1 MLTGSLLLLG
11 AALIALVLAE
21 RPLRRLPASPALV
34 YLALGW
40 LAGALIY
47 APDAQV
53 LIEHAAPLLVA
64 TEFAVLVSL
73 FAVGLRLRVPATL
86 HAWRIA
92 LLMAGPGMV
101 ATVVLAMV
109 AGVALLDLPWP
120 AALLL
125 GAVVAPT
132 DPVLA
137 SDVQIRSENDRDTV
151 RLSLTAEGGLNDG
164 TALPA
169 ALLGLGLLGLHR
181 LGEGLR
187 DWWLHDMV
195 WSIGGGAVAGVV
207 LGQMLGRLL
216 RRRAQRGDPLAR
228 DELLYVGAVALAYGV
243 ARALELSAFV
253 VVFVVGSVV
262 LLPLREA
269 GLDHALQPLAQRLC
283 DFGARSERLVEAAM
297 VLAIGVA
304 LHGVEIGW
312 RELVFAAAL
321 LLLVRPASVL
331 AVVRQRTLPPSQRR
345 LVAWFGIRGIG
356 SLFYLAF
363 ALEHGVQGDLARTF
377 VAATL
382 CCIALS
388 IVAHGVSAT
397 PLMDAHRR
405 RRVRA
410 LERARLAVEKPPVA
424 ADPGG

>member
-1 MLTGSLLLLG
+1 MLTDSLLLLG

-21 RPLRRLPASPALV
+21 RPMRRLPMSPALV

-40 LAGALIY
+40 LAGALIF
-47 APDAQV
+47 APDAEM
-53 LIEHAAPLLVA
+53 LAAHAAPMLVA

-73 FAVGLRLRVPATL
+73 FAVGLRLPAPVTL
-86 HAWRIA
+86 HAWRVA

-101 ATVVLAMV
+101 VTVVLAMV
-109 AGVALLDLPWP
+109 AAVALLGLPWP

-125 GAVVAPT
+125 GALVAPT

-137 SDVQIRSENDRDTV
+137 SDVQIRSEDDRDTV

-169 ALLGLGLLGLHR
+169 ALLGLGLLGLHP

-187 DWWLHDMV
+187 QWWLRDLV
-195 WSIGGGAVAGVV
+195 WSIGGGALVGAA
-207 LGQMLGRLL
+207 LGQLLGRLL
-216 RRRAQRGDPLAR
+216 RWCVRRGDPLAR

-243 ARALELSAFV
+243 ARALGLSAFV
-253 VVFVVGSVV
+253 VVFVVGAVL

-269 GLDHALQPLAQRLC
+269 KLDHALQPLAQRLR
-283 DFGARSERLVEAAM
+283 DFGARCERLVEAAM

-304 LHGVEIGW
+304 LHGVAIGW
-312 RELVFAAAL
+312 RELAFAVAL

-331 AVVRQRTLPPSQRR
+331 AVVRLRTLPRRPRR

-363 ALEHGVQGDLARTF
+363 ALEHGVQDALAHTL

-382 CCIALS
+382 CCVALS
-388 IVAHGVSAT
+388 IVAHGLSAT
-397 PLMDAHRR
+397 PLMEAHRR
-405 RRVRA
+405 RR
-410 LERARLAVEKPPVA
+410 ARGGA
-424 ADPGG
+424 ADASPPPAPPSA